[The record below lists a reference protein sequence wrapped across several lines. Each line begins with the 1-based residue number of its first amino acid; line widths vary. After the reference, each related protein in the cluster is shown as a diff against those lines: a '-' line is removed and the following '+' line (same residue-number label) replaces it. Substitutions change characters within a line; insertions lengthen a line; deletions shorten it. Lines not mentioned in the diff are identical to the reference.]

1 MEVPERH
8 VVTSAYNTYHQI
20 PEHHVVTSAYTTTHQ
35 IPEQHTVTGTYNT
48 YKQIPHQ
55 HTVTGSYNT
64 YKQIPHTHV
73 VTGSYTTTHEIPERH
88 VVTQQYNTYAQVAH
102 QHTVT
107 SAYTT
112 THQIPERHV
121 VTQRY
126 NSYAQVAHQHV
137 VTGSYNSYA
146 QVAHQHVVTGSYQ
159 VAHTSYTKVPYS
171 ITHTKTVEVPA
182 AKAGYRRLAED
193 AGTTAHGLKKITKDE
208 ATTTLTKSGSLPYG
222 YKVISTHT
230 EEIPKYTTKTITH
243 TAYKTVAK
251 PYTVVSHVI
260 CNPRV
265 AVSYQCPQCTGSSNY
280 VAGYGADFDSQ
291 DYPPA
296 QVSHAGY
303 ATHVYHH
310 VYHAERVKS
319 LSTDGELKW
328 TATADGSWKAQGHDD
343 WKTYSANLQQAAS
356 TETAKVAHHSSAV
369 GAVVGVSVGCV
380 AMAVVA
386 LYVVK
391 RRSVSEQKEVE
402 DSMSSIL

>member
-1 MEVPERH
+1 MG
-8 VVTSAYNTYHQI
+8 
-20 PEHHVVTSAYTTTHQ
+20 THE

-48 YKQIPHQ
+48 YNQIPHT
-55 HTVTGSYNT
+55 HVVTGTYNT
-64 YKQIPHTHV
+64 YQQIPHTHV

-102 QHTVT
+102 QHIVT

-121 VTQRY
+121 VTQR
-126 NSYAQVAHQHV
+126 
-137 VTGSYNSYA
+137 YNSYA

-260 CNPRV
+260 CSPRV
-265 AVSYQCPQCTGSSNY
+265 SVSYQCPQCTGSSNY

-291 DYPPA
+291 DYTPA

-310 VYHAERVKS
+310 VYHAEGVTKS

-328 TATADGSWKAQGHDD
+328 TPTADGSWKAQGHDD
-343 WKTYSANLQQAAS
+343 WKTHSANLQQAAS
-356 TETAKVAHHSSAV
+356 TKTAKVAHHSSAV

-391 RRSVSEQKEVE
+391 RRSAAQPAEG
-402 DSMSSIL
+402 DNLSIL

>member
-1 MEVPERH
+1 MGGGRWC
-8 VVTSAYNTYHQI
+8 TGSYNTYTSI
-20 PEHHVVTSAYTTTHQ
+20 PHTHV
-35 IPEQHTVTGTYNT
+35 VTGTYNT
-48 YKQIPHQ
+48 YKQIPH
-55 HTVTGSYNT
+55 
-64 YKQIPHTHV
+64 THV
-73 VTGSYTTTHEIPERH
+73 
-88 VVTQQYNTYAQVAH
+88 
-102 QHTVT
+102 VT

-121 VTQRY
+121 VTQR
-126 NSYAQVAHQHV
+126 
-137 VTGSYNSYA
+137 YNSYA

-208 ATTTLTKSGSLPYG
+208 ATTTLTKSGSLPY
-222 YKVISTHT
+222 
-230 EEIPKYTTKTITH
+230 
-243 TAYKTVAK
+243 AYKAVAK

-291 DYPPA
+291 DYTPA
-296 QVSHAGY
+296 QVSHTGY

-310 VYHAERVKS
+310 VYHAEGVKS

-328 TATADGSWKAQGHDD
+328 TATADG
-343 WKTYSANLQQAAS
+343 
-356 TETAKVAHHSSAV
+356 
-369 GAVVGVSVGCV
+369 
-380 AMAVVA
+380 
-386 LYVVK
+386 
-391 RRSVSEQKEVE
+391 
-402 DSMSSIL
+402 

>member
-1 MEVPERH
+1 M
-8 VVTSAYNTYHQI
+8 
-20 PEHHVVTSAYTTTHQ
+20 
-35 IPEQHTVTGTYNT
+35 G
-48 YKQIPHQ
+48 
-55 HTVTGSYNT
+55 
-64 YKQIPHTHV
+64 
-73 VTGSYTTTHEIPERH
+73 
-88 VVTQQYNTYAQVAH
+88 
-102 QHTVT
+102 
-107 SAYTT
+107 
-112 THQIPERHV
+112 
-121 VTQRY
+121 
-126 NSYAQVAHQHV
+126 
-137 VTGSYNSYA
+137 

-159 VAHTSYTKVPYS
+159 GAHTSYTKVPYTT
-171 ITHTKTVEVPA
+171 THTKTVEVPS
-182 AKAGYRRLAED
+182 KAGYRRLAED

-208 ATTTLTKSGSLPYG
+208 ATKTLTKSGSLPYG

-260 CNPRV
+260 CSPRV
-265 AVSYQCPQCTGSSNY
+265 SVSYQCPQCTGSSNY

-291 DYPPA
+291 EYTPA
-296 QVSHAGY
+296 HVSHAEGV
-303 ATHVYHH
+303 T
-310 VYHAERVKS
+310 KS

-328 TATADGSWKAQGHDD
+328 TPTADGSWKAQGHDD
-343 WKTYSANLQQAAS
+343 WKTHSANLQQAAS

>member
-1 MEVPERH
+1 MGTTHEIPERHVVTSAYTTTHEIPERH

-20 PEHHVVTSAYTTTHQ
+20 PEQHTVTSAYTTTHQ
-35 IPEQHTVTGTYNT
+35 IPEQHTVTGSYNT
-48 YKQIPHQ
+48 YTSIPHT
-55 HTVTGSYNT
+55 HVVTGTYNT

-88 VVTQQYNTYAQVAH
+88 VVTQQYN
-102 QHTVT
+102 
-107 SAYTT
+107 
-112 THQIPERHV
+112 
-121 VTQRY
+121 
-126 NSYAQVAHQHV
+126 
-137 VTGSYNSYA
+137 SYA

-159 VAHTSYTKVPYS
+159 VAHTSYTKVPYTT
-171 ITHTKTVEVPA
+171 THTKTVEVPS
-182 AKAGYRRLAED
+182 KAGYRRLAED

-260 CNPRV
+260 CSPRV
-265 AVSYQCPQCTGSSNY
+265 SVSYQCPQCTGSSNY

-291 DYPPA
+291 EYTPA

-310 VYHAERVKS
+310 VYHAEGVTKS

-328 TATADGSWKAQGHDD
+328 TPTADGSWKAQGHDD
-343 WKTYSANLQQAAS
+343 WKTHSANLQQAAS

-391 RRSVSEQKEVE
+391 RRSAAQPAEG
-402 DSMSSIL
+402 DNLSIL